1 MQPFFKTNKNMKR
14 NDYQKPSMK
23 VVVLRQRCQILTG
36 SNNGVTSVRSG
47 YTSADSQTWGEDEPE
62 SGI

>member
-14 NDYQKPSMK
+14 NDYKKPSMK
-23 VVVLRQRCQILTG
+23 VIELRQRCQILAG
-36 SNNGVTSVRSG
+36 SNGVTSVRSG

-62 SGI
+62 SGN